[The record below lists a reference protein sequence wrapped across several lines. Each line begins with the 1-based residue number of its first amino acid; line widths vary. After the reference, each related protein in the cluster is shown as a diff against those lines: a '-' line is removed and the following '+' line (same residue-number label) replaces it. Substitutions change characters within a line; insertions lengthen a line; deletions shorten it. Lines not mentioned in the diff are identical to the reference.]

1 MLNDVL
7 MRTKRFLIVA
17 ALLSLTIAAPARSA
31 AENEAKD
38 SDEMVAYL
46 FTYFNSNAPEDEQ
59 ICYALSDDG
68 YNYTPLNNG
77 FPVIESDTIALT
89 QCVRDPHILRCEDG
103 KTFYMVVT
111 DMRSSLGW
119 SSNRGMV
126 LLKSTDL
133 INWQHSTVNF
143 PTRYTK
149 TWKNVIRVWAP
160 ETIYDR
166 KAGKYMVFYSLRT
179 SDADSFDRIYYQ
191 YANEDFTDLEGEP
204 QWLFDAGNA
213 TIDGDIVYN
222 EADQLYHLFYKQES
236 GRGIYQAVAKNLTD
250 RWQMLDGNVEQTK
263 EAVEGVGVCKTI
275 DGKSWI
281 IMYDCYG
288 AHHYQFCR
296 STDLKTFQFVQNT
309 ETKGKFTPRHGTI
322 IPITRAEKERLL
334 RAFGNHKQ
342 PILTGFHADPEVLYS
357 NKTGK
362 YYIYSTTDG
371 TPGWGGHDFS
381 VFSSTNLI
389 DWTDEGKMLDVKGDQ
404 VKWATGNAWAPC
416 IIERTGR
423 LGNSSF
429 GRLGKETDIHQSPQ
443 TTKRLTP
450 KTTKYYFY
458 FSAHNPETNRK
469 EIGVAVSDSPTG
481 PFVDSGRPIVTD
493 ADRPAGASGGQA
505 IDVDVFRDPKTGKH
519 YLYWGNGF
527 MAGAELSDDMLSIK
541 KETITHLTPQGGTLQ
556 TWAFREGAYVFYR
569 KGTYYFMWSVDDTGS
584 PNYHVCYG
592 TSKSPLG
599 PITID
604 PDNYLVI
611 RQKPEDGI
619 YGTAHNS
626 VLQVPGKDEWY
637 IVYHRINK
645 HFLDRNPGIHREVCI
660 DRMTFD
666 KKGRIIPVIPTQDG
680 PAPR

>member
-1 MLNDVL
+1 
-7 MRTKRFLIVA
+7 MRTKQFLILA
-17 ALLSLTIAAPARSA
+17 AILSLSVTAMAGKMKTAK
-31 AENEAKD
+31 NEANNPN
-38 SDEMVAYL
+38 EMVAYL

-59 ICYALSDDG
+59 ICYAISDDG

-77 FPVIESDTIALT
+77 MPVIESDTIALT

-119 SSNRGMV
+119 ASNRGMV

-133 INWQHSTVNF
+133 INWQHSAINF

-160 ETIYDR
+160 ETIYDH

-179 SDADSFDRIYYQ
+179 SDQDSFDRIYYQ
-191 YANEDFTDLEGEP
+191 YANKDFTDLEGEP
-204 QWLFDAGNA
+204 KWLFDAGNA

-250 RWQMLDGNVEQTK
+250 KWQMLDGNVEQTK
-263 EAVEGVGVCKTI
+263 EAVEGVGVCKAI

-296 STDLKTFQFVQNT
+296 SEDLKTFQFVQNT

-334 RAFGNHKQ
+334 KAFGNHRQ
-342 PILTGFHADPEVLYS
+342 PILTGYHADPEVLYS
-357 NKTGK
+357 SKTGK

-389 DWTDEGKMLDVKGDQ
+389 AWTDEGKMLDVKGDQ

-416 IIERTGR
+416 IIE
-423 LGNSSF
+423 LKNSKIEKMKDASAS
-429 GRLGKETDIHQSPQ
+429 EY
-443 TTKRLTP
+443 
-450 KTTKYYFY
+450 KYYFY
-458 FSAHNPETNRK
+458 YSAHNPQTNRK

-481 PFVDSGRPIVTD
+481 PFVDSGAPIITD
-493 ADRPAGASGGQA
+493 ADRPAEAKGGQA
-505 IDVDVFRDPKTGKH
+505 IDVDVFQDPKSGKC

-527 MAGAELSDDMLSIK
+527 MAGAELNDDMMSVK
-541 KETITHLTPQGGTLQ
+541 KETITHLTPKGGTLQ

-592 TSKSPLG
+592 TAKSPLG
-599 PITID
+599 PITIA

-611 RQKPEDGI
+611 KQKPEDGI

-626 VLQVPGKDEWY
+626 VLQIPGKDEWY

-645 HFLDRNPGIHREVCI
+645 HFLNREPGIHREVCI

-666 KKGRIIPVIPTQDG
+666 KKGRIVTVTPTLDG

>member
-1 MLNDVL
+1 MKMNKTLL
-7 MRTKRFLIVA
+7 TTILA
-17 ALLSLTIAAPARSA
+17 ALVALPSYAAKKKVVTEEP
-31 AENEAKD
+31 KD
-38 SDEMVAYL
+38 PNEMVAYL
-46 FTYFNSNAPEDEQ
+46 FTYFNSNDPKDEQ
-59 ICYALSDDG
+59 ICYAISDDG
-68 YNYTPLNNG
+68 YNYTPLNHG
-77 FPVIESDTIALT
+77 MPVIESDTIALT

-111 DMRSSLGW
+111 DMRSAYGW

-133 INWQHSTVNF
+133 IHWQHSAINF

-149 TWKNVIRVWAP
+149 AWKNVIRVWAP
-160 ETIYDR
+160 ETIYDH

-179 SDADSFDRIYYQ
+179 SNPGSFDKIYYQ
-191 YANEDFTDLEGEP
+191 YANKDFTDLEGEP
-204 QWLFDAGNA
+204 KWLFDAGNA

-222 EADQLYHLFYKQES
+222 EADQMYHLFYKQES
-236 GRGIYQAVAKNLTD
+236 GRGIYQAVAKQLTD

-263 EAVEGVGVCKTI
+263 EAVEGVGVCKAI

-288 AHHYQFCR
+288 SGHYQFCK
-296 STDLKTFQFVQNT
+296 SEDLKTFEFIQNT

-334 RAFGNHKQ
+334 KEFGNHKQ

-357 NKTGK
+357 NKTKK

-371 TPGWGGHDFS
+371 FPGWGGHDFS
-381 VFSSTNLI
+381 VFSSENLI
-389 DWTDEGKMLDVKGDQ
+389 DWTDEGKMLDVKTDK

-416 IIERTGR
+416 IEEVKQKDG
-423 LGNSSF
+423 SY
-429 GRLGKETDIHQSPQ
+429 
-443 TTKRLTP
+443 
-450 KTTKYYFY
+450 KYYFY
-458 FSAHNPETNRK
+458 YSAHNPKSDRK
-469 EIGVAVSDSPTG
+469 EIGVAVSDSTTG
-481 PFVDSGRPIVTD
+481 PFEDSGAPIITD
-493 ADRPAGASGGQA
+493 ADRPKEARGGQA
-505 IDVDVFRDPKTGKH
+505 IDVDVFKDPKTGKY

-527 MAGAELSDDMLSIK
+527 MAGAELNDDMMSVK
-541 KETITHLTPQGGTLQ
+541 KETIQLMTPKGGTLD

-569 KGTYYFMWSVDDTGS
+569 KGTYYFLWSVDDTGS

-592 TSKSPLG
+592 TAKSPLG

-604 PDNYLVI
+604 EQNYLVI
-611 RQKPEDGI
+611 KQKPEDNI
-619 YGTAHNS
+619 FGTAHNS
-626 VLQVPGKDEWY
+626 VLQIPGKDEWY

-645 HFLDRNPGIHREVCI
+645 NFVDKKLGGGVPGTHREVCI

-666 KKGRIIPVIPTQDG
+666 KQGRIIPVTPTLNG
-680 PAPR
+680 PAPLQKK

>member
-1 MLNDVL
+1 MELT
-7 MRTKRFLIVA
+7 TKTLLA
-17 ALLSLTIAAPARSA
+17 ALLLTVAIVPATAAKKKATV
-31 AENEAKD
+31 AEAPENP
-38 SDEMVAYL
+38 DEMVAYL
-46 FTYFNSNAPEDEQ
+46 FTYFNSNDPKDEQ
-59 ICYALSDDG
+59 ICYAISDDG
-68 YNYTPLNNG
+68 YNYTPLNHG
-77 FPVIESDTIALT
+77 RPVIESDTIALT

-103 KTFYMVVT
+103 NTFYMVAT
-111 DMRSSLGW
+111 DMRSAHGW

-126 LLKSTDL
+126 LLKSADL
-133 INWQHSTVNF
+133 IHWQHATVNF

-149 TWKNVIRVWAP
+149 AWKNVIRVWAP

-179 SDADSFDRIYYQ
+179 SDPGSFDKIYYQ
-191 YANEDFTDLEGEP
+191 YANADFTDLEGEP
-204 QWLFDAGNA
+204 RWLFDAGNA

-263 EAVEGVGVCKTI
+263 EAVEGVGVCKAI

-288 AHHYQFCR
+288 SGHYQFCR
-296 STDLKTFQFVQNT
+296 SEDLKTFQFVQNT
-309 ETKGKFTPRHGTI
+309 ETKGLFTPRHGTI

-334 RAFGNHKQ
+334 KELGNHRQ
-342 PILTGFHADPEVLYS
+342 PILPGFHADPEVLYS
-357 NKTGK
+357 TKTRK

-381 VFSSTNLI
+381 VFSSENLI

-404 VKWATGNAWAPC
+404 VRWASGNAWAPC
-416 IIERTGR
+416 IIEVKDSNNKKIKDASANG
-423 LGNSSF
+423 GY
-429 GRLGKETDIHQSPQ
+429 
-443 TTKRLTP
+443 
-450 KTTKYYFY
+450 KYYFY
-458 FSAHNPETNRK
+458 FSAHNPQTNRK

-481 PFVDSGRPIVTD
+481 PFVDSGAPIVTD
-493 ADRPAGASGGQA
+493 ADRPKEARGGQA
-505 IDVDVFRDPKTGKH
+505 IDVDVFQDPKSGKY

-527 MAGAELSDDMLSIK
+527 MAGAELNDDMLSIK
-541 KETITHLTPQGGTLQ
+541 KETITHLTPKGGSLQ

-569 KGTYYFMWSVDDTGS
+569 KGLYYFLWSVDDTGS

-599 PITID
+599 PIAID
-604 PDNYLVI
+604 PENYLVI
-611 RQKPEDGI
+611 SQNPEDGI

-626 VLQVPGKDEWY
+626 ILQVPGKDEWY

-645 HFLDRNPGIHREVCI
+645 NFIDRHFGPGIHREVCI
-660 DRMTFD
+660 DRLTFD
-666 KKGRIIPVIPTQDG
+666 KQGRIVAVTPTLNG
-680 PAPR
+680 PEPLATKK

>member
-1 MLNDVL
+1 MN
-7 MRTKRFLIVA
+7 KA
-17 ALLSLTIAAPARSA
+17 HALLTMLLVVALVNPIFAAKKKTATEPPA
-31 AENEAKD
+31 D
-38 SDEMVAYL
+38 PDEMVAYL

-68 YNYTPLNNG
+68 YNFTPLNHG
-77 FPVIESDTIALT
+77 APVITSDTIALT

-103 KTFYMVVT
+103 KTFYMVAT

-133 INWQHSTVNF
+133 VHWQHSTINF

-149 TWKNVIRVWAP
+149 AWKNVIRVWAP

-166 KAGKYMVFYSLRT
+166 RAGKYMVFYSLRT
-179 SDADSFDRIYYQ
+179 SDPGSFDKIYYQ
-191 YANEDFTDLEGEP
+191 YANSDFTDLEGEP
-204 QWLFDAGNA
+204 RWLFDAGNA

-222 EADQLYHLFYKQES
+222 DADQLYHLFYKQEA
-236 GRGIYQAVAKNLTD
+236 GRGIYQAVAKELTD
-250 RWQMLDGNVEQTK
+250 KWQMIEGNVEQTK
-263 EAVEGVGVCKTI
+263 EAVEGVGVCKAI
-275 DGKSWI
+275 DGRSWI

-288 AHHYQFCR
+288 NGHYQFCR
-296 STDLKTFQFVQNT
+296 SEDLKTFQFVQNT

-322 IPITRAEKERLL
+322 IPITRAEKARLL
-334 RAFGNHKQ
+334 KEFGNHKQ
-342 PILTGFHADPEVLYS
+342 PILNGFHADPEVLYS
-357 NKTGK
+357 NKTKK

-381 VFSSTNLI
+381 VFSSTNLV

-404 VKWATGNAWAPC
+404 VMWATGNAWAPA
-416 IIERTGR
+416 IEEVKQKDG
-423 LGNSSF
+423 SY
-429 GRLGKETDIHQSPQ
+429 
-443 TTKRLTP
+443 
-450 KTTKYYFY
+450 KYYFY
-458 FSAHNPETNRK
+458 FSAHNPKTNRK

-481 PFVDSGRPIVTD
+481 PFTAIGAPIITD
-493 ADRPAGASGGQA
+493 ADRPSAAHGGQA
-505 IDVDVFRDPKTGKH
+505 IDVDVFTDPRTGKH
-519 YLYWGNGF
+519 YIYWANGF
-527 MAGAELSDDMLSIK
+527 MAGAELSDDMLSVK

-569 KGTYYFMWSVDDTGS
+569 KGTYYFLWSVDDTGS

-599 PITID
+599 PIKID
-604 PDNYLVI
+604 ENSYRVI
-611 RQKPEDGI
+611 EQRPEDKI

-626 VLQVPGKDEWY
+626 ILQIPGRDEWY

-645 HFLDRNPGIHREVCI
+645 NHVDRKFGGGVPGTHREVCI
-660 DRMTFD
+660 DRLTFD
-666 KKGRIIPVIPTQDG
+666 KQGRIVPVTPTLNG
-680 PAPR
+680 PEPLK

>member
-1 MLNDVL
+1 MKMMTKTLLTAVL
-7 MRTKRFLIVA
+7 IAVSASATFAKKKQVA
-17 ALLSLTIAAPARSA
+17 PQPTDP
-31 AENEAKD
+31 N
-38 SDEMVAYL
+38 EMVAYL
-46 FTYFNSNAPEDEQ
+46 FTYFNSNDPKDEQ
-59 ICYALSDDG
+59 ICYALSEDG
-68 YNYTPLNNG
+68 YNYTPINDG
-77 FPVIESDTIALT
+77 MPVISSDTIALT

-111 DMRSSLGW
+111 DMKSNLGW
-119 SSNRGMV
+119 NSNRGMV

-133 INWQHSTVNF
+133 INWQHTAINF

-149 TWKNVIRVWAP
+149 TWKNVQRVWAP

-166 KAGKYMVFYSLRT
+166 KAGKYMVFYSLAS
-179 SDADSFDRIYYQ
+179 SDRGSYDKIYYQ
-191 YANEDFTDLEGEP
+191 YANKDFTDLEGEP
-204 QWLFDAGNA
+204 KWLFDAGCA

-222 EADQLYHLFYKQES
+222 EADQLYHLFYKQEA
-236 GRGIYQAVAKNLTD
+236 GRGIYQAVAKELTD
-250 RWQMLDGNVEQTK
+250 KWQMIGGNVEQTK
-263 EAVEGVGVCKTI
+263 ESVEGVGVCKAI

-288 AHHYQFCR
+288 NGHYQFCK
-296 STDLKTFQFVQNT
+296 SEDLKTFQFVQNT
-309 ETKGKFTPRHGTI
+309 EMRGKFTPRHGTI

-334 RAFGNHKQ
+334 KAFPNHKQ
-342 PILTGFHADPEVLYS
+342 PILSGFHADPEVLYS
-357 NKTGK
+357 NKTKK

-381 VFSSTNLI
+381 VFSSENLI
-389 DWTDEGKMLDVKGDQ
+389 DWKDEGKMLDVKGDQ

-416 IIERTGR
+416 IIEKKV
-423 LGNSSF
+423 
-429 GRLGKETDIHQSPQ
+429 GKAY
-443 TTKRLTP
+443 
-450 KTTKYYFY
+450 KYFFY
-458 FSAHNPETNRK
+458 FSAHNPKSNRK

-481 PFVDSGRPIVTD
+481 PFVDSGAPIITD
-493 ADRPAGASGGQA
+493 ADRPKEARGGQA
-505 IDVDVFRDPKTGKH
+505 IDVDVFQDPKTGKC

-527 MAGAELSDDMLSIK
+527 MAGAELNDDMLSVK
-541 KETITHLTPQGGTLQ
+541 KETITHLTPKGGNLQ

-592 TSKSPLG
+592 TAKSPLG

-604 PDNYLVI
+604 ENNYMVI
-611 RQKPEDGI
+611 KQKPEDKI

-626 VLQVPGKDEWY
+626 VLQIPGKDEWY

-645 HFLDRNPGIHREVCI
+645 NFVHHEPGIHREVCI

-666 KKGRIIPVIPTQDG
+666 KQGRIIPVIPTLDG
-680 PAPR
+680 PAPLAVKK

>member
-1 MLNDVL
+1 MNRSKTLLTV
-7 MRTKRFLIVA
+7 I
-17 ALLSLTIAAPARSA
+17 ALVGFALTATG
-31 AENEAKD
+31 AKKKTAVQEQPKD
-38 SDEMVAYL
+38 PNEMVAYL
-46 FTYFNSNAPEDEQ
+46 FTYFNSNDPKDEQ

-68 YNYTPLNNG
+68 YNYTPLNDG

-89 QCVRDPHILRCEDG
+89 QCVRDPHILRGEDG
-103 KTFYMVVT
+103 KTFYMVCT
-111 DMRSSLGW
+111 DMRSALGW

-133 INWQHSTVNF
+133 INWQHSTINF

-160 ETIYDR
+160 ETIYDH

-179 SDADSFDRIYYQ
+179 SDPRSYDKIYYQ
-191 YANEDFTDLEGEP
+191 YANKDFTDLEGEP
-204 QWLFDAGNA
+204 KWLFDAGNA

-236 GRGIYQAVAKNLTD
+236 GRGIYQAVAKQLTD
-250 RWQMLDGNVEQTK
+250 KWQMLDGNVEQTK
-263 EAVEGVGVCKTI
+263 EAVEGVGVCKAI

-288 AHHYQFCR
+288 NGHYQFCR
-296 STDLKTFQFVQNT
+296 SEDLKTFKFVQNT
-309 ETKGKFTPRHGTI
+309 EMKGKFTPRHGTI

-334 RAFGNHKQ
+334 KAFPNYKQ
-342 PILTGFHADPEVLYS
+342 PILSGFHADPEVMYS

-416 IIERTGR
+416 IIEKPAAGVKGSSQ
-423 LGNSSF
+423 GNTISLRASNDYRYF
-429 GRLGKETDIHQSPQ
+429 
-443 TTKRLTP
+443 
-450 KTTKYYFY
+450 FY
-458 FSAHNPETNRK
+458 FSAHNPQSNRK

-481 PFVDSGRPIVTD
+481 PFVDSGAPILTD
-493 ADRPAGASGGQA
+493 ADRPEEARGGQA
-505 IDVDVFRDPKTGKH
+505 IDVDVFQDPKSGKC
-519 YLYWGNGF
+519 YIYWGNGF
-527 MAGAELSDDMLSIK
+527 MAGAELNDDMLSVK
-541 KETITHLTPQGGTLQ
+541 KETITHLTPKGGNLQ

-569 KGTYYFMWSVDDTGS
+569 KGLYYFLWSVDDTGS

-599 PITID
+599 PITLD
-604 PDNYLVI
+604 EQNYLVI
-611 RQKPEDGI
+611 KQKPEDKI

-626 VLQVPGKDEWY
+626 VLQIPGKDEWY

-645 HFLDRNPGIHREVCI
+645 NYVDHEPGIHREVCI
-660 DRMTFD
+660 DRLTFD
-666 KKGRIIPVIPTQDG
+666 KKGKIIPVTPTLNG
-680 PAPR
+680 PAPLK

>member
-1 MLNDVL
+1 MK
-7 MRTKRFLIVA
+7 MMTKT
-17 ALLSLTIAAPARSA
+17 LLTAMMIAVGTSA
-31 AENEAKD
+31 TFAQKKQVVEQPKD
-38 SDEMVAYL
+38 PNEMVAYL
-46 FTYFNSNAPEDEQ
+46 FTYFNSNDPKDEQ
-59 ICYALSDDG
+59 ICYALSEDG
-68 YNYTPLNNG
+68 YNYTPLNMG
-77 FPVIESDTIALT
+77 MPVIESDTIALT
-89 QCVRDPHILRCEDG
+89 QCVRDPHILRGEDG

-111 DMRSSLGW
+111 DMKSSLGW

-133 INWQHSTVNF
+133 VNWQHSTINF

-179 SDADSFDRIYYQ
+179 SDPKSYDKIYYQ

-222 EADQLYHLFYKQES
+222 DADQMYHLFYKQES

-250 RWQMLDGNVEQTK
+250 KWQMIGGNVEQTK
-263 EAVEGVGVCKTI
+263 EAVEGVGVCKAI

-288 AHHYQFCR
+288 NGHYQFCK
-296 STDLKTFQFVQNT
+296 SEDLKTFKFVQNT
-309 ETKGKFTPRHGTI
+309 EMKGKFTPRHGTI

-334 RAFGNHKQ
+334 KAFPNYKQ

-357 NKTGK
+357 NKTKK

-381 VFSSTNLI
+381 VFSSENLV
-389 DWTDEGKMLDVKGDQ
+389 DWKDEGKMLDVKGDQ

-416 IIERTGR
+416 IIEKKV
-423 LGNSSF
+423 
-429 GRLGKETDIHQSPQ
+429 GKTY
-443 TTKRLTP
+443 
-450 KTTKYYFY
+450 KYFFY
-458 FSAHNPETNRK
+458 FSAHNPQSNRK

-481 PFVDSGRPIVTD
+481 PFVDSGAPIITD
-493 ADRPAGASGGQA
+493 ADRPKEARGGQA
-505 IDVDVFRDPKTGKH
+505 IDVDVFQDPKSGKF

-527 MAGAELSDDMLSIK
+527 MAGAELNDDMLSVK
-541 KETITHLTPQGGTLQ
+541 KETITHMTPKGGNLQ

-569 KGTYYFMWSVDDTGS
+569 KGTLRFAMV
-584 PNYHVCYG
+584 
-592 TSKSPLG
+592 
-599 PITID
+599 
-604 PDNYLVI
+604 
-611 RQKPEDGI
+611 
-619 YGTAHNS
+619 
-626 VLQVPGKDEWY
+626 
-637 IVYHRINK
+637 
-645 HFLDRNPGIHREVCI
+645 
-660 DRMTFD
+660 
-666 KKGRIIPVIPTQDG
+666 
-680 PAPR
+680 

>member
-1 MLNDVL
+1 MMLL
-7 MRTKRFLIVA
+7 VA
-17 ALLSLTIAAPARSA
+17 VAMTASGAQKKTV
-31 AENEAKD
+31 NEAAQD
-38 SDEMVAYL
+38 PNEMVAYL

-68 YNYTPLNNG
+68 YNYTPLNDG
-77 FPVIESDTIALT
+77 VPVIESDTIALT

-111 DMRSSLGW
+111 DMKSSLGW

-133 INWQHSTVNF
+133 VNWTHSTINF

-160 ETIYDR
+160 ETIYDH

-179 SDADSFDRIYYQ
+179 SDHDSYDKIYYQ
-191 YANEDFTDLEGEP
+191 YANKDFTDLEGEP
-204 QWLFDAGNA
+204 KWLFDAGNA

-222 EADQLYHLFYKQES
+222 DADQMYHLFYKQES
-236 GRGIYQAVAKNLTD
+236 GRGIYQAVAKQLTD
-250 RWQMLDGNVEQTK
+250 KWQMLDGNVEQTK
-263 EAVEGVGVCKTI
+263 EAVEGVGVCKAI

-288 AHHYQFCR
+288 NGHYQFCK
-296 STDLKTFQFVQNT
+296 SEDLKTFKFIQNT
-309 ETKGKFTPRHGTI
+309 EMKGKFTPRHGTI

-334 RAFGNHKQ
+334 KAFPNHKQ

-357 NKTGK
+357 TKTKK

-381 VFSSTNLI
+381 VFSSENLI
-389 DWTDEGKMLDVKGDQ
+389 DWTDEGKMLDVKGNQ

-416 IIERTGR
+416 IIELKNSKIEKLKNSKPKETSI
-423 LGNSSF
+423 LQSFNSSTLYF
-429 GRLGKETDIHQSPQ
+429 F
-443 TTKRLTP
+443 
-450 KTTKYYFY
+450 YY
-458 FSAHNPETNRK
+458 SAHNPQSNRK

-481 PFVDSGRPIVTD
+481 PFVDSGAPILTD
-493 ADRPAGASGGQA
+493 ADRPSEARGGQA
-505 IDVDVFRDPKTGKH
+505 IDVDVFQDPKSGKC
-519 YLYWGNGF
+519 YIYWGNGF
-527 MAGAELSDDMLSIK
+527 MAGAELSDDMLSVK
-541 KETITHLTPQGGTLQ
+541 KETITHMTPKGGNLQ

-592 TSKSPLG
+592 TAKSPLG

-604 PDNYLVI
+604 ENNYLVI

-626 VLQVPGKDEWY
+626 VLQIPGKDEWY

-645 HFLDRNPGIHREVCI
+645 NFLNNQPGIHREVCI
-660 DRMTFD
+660 DRLTFD
-666 KKGRIIPVIPTQDG
+666 KQGRIVPVTPTLNG
-680 PAPR
+680 PAPLQPSARR

>member
-1 MLNDVL
+1 MNKSNILL
-7 MRTKRFLIVA
+7 TSFLVA
-17 ALLSLTIAAPARSA
+17 ASLNPAFAAKKKTVTEEP
-31 AENEAKD
+31 KD
-38 SDEMVAYL
+38 PNEMVAYL

-59 ICYALSDDG
+59 ICYAISDDG
-68 YNYTPLNNG
+68 YNYTPLNHGN
-77 FPVIESDTIALT
+77 PVITSDTIAYT

-111 DMRSSLGW
+111 DMRSAYGW

-133 INWQHSTVNF
+133 IHWQHSAINF

-149 TWKNVIRVWAP
+149 EWKNVIRVWAP

-179 SDADSFDRIYYQ
+179 SDPGSFDKIYYQ
-191 YANEDFTDLEGEP
+191 YANKDFTDLEGEP
-204 QWLFDAGNA
+204 KWLFDAGNA
-213 TIDGDIVYN
+213 TIDGDIVFN
-222 EADQLYHLFYKQES
+222 DADQMYHLFYKQES
-236 GRGIYQAVAKNLTD
+236 GRGIYQAVAKQLTD
-250 RWQMLDGNVEQTK
+250 RWQMLGGNVEQTK
-263 EAVEGVGVCKTI
+263 EAVEGVGVCKAI

-288 AHHYQFCR
+288 NGHYQFCK
-296 STDLKTFQFVQNT
+296 SEDLKTFKFVQNT
-309 ETKGKFTPRHGTI
+309 EMKGKFTPRHGTI

-334 RAFGNHKQ
+334 KEYGNHNQ
-342 PILTGFHADPEVLYS
+342 PILQGFHADPEVLYS
-357 NKTGK
+357 NKTKK

-381 VFSSTNLI
+381 VFSSTDLI
-389 DWTDEGKMLDVKGDQ
+389 NWTDEGKMLDVKGDQ

-416 IIERTGR
+416 IEEVKQKDGTY
-423 LGNSSF
+423 
-429 GRLGKETDIHQSPQ
+429 
-443 TTKRLTP
+443 
-450 KTTKYYFY
+450 KYYFY
-458 FSAHNPETNRK
+458 FSAHNPQTNRK
-469 EIGVAVSDSPTG
+469 EIGVAVSDNPTG
-481 PFVDSGRPIVTD
+481 PFVDSGAPIITD
-493 ADRPAGASGGQA
+493 ADRPAEARGGQA
-505 IDVDVFRDPKTGKH
+505 IDVDVFTDPKTGKH

-527 MAGAELSDDMLSIK
+527 MAGAELNDDMLSVK
-541 KETITHLTPQGGTLQ
+541 KETITHLTPKGGSLQ

-592 TSKSPLG
+592 TAKSPLG

-604 PDNYLVI
+604 ENNYLVI
-611 RQKPEDGI
+611 KQKPEDKI

-626 VLQVPGKDEWY
+626 VLQIPGKDEWY

-645 HFLDRNPGIHREVCI
+645 NFIDRHFAPGIHREVCI
-660 DRMTFD
+660 DKLTFD
-666 KKGRIIPVIPTQDG
+666 KKGNVIPVTPTLNG
-680 PAPR
+680 PAPLAVKK

>member
-1 MLNDVL
+1 MKKTMLAL
-7 MRTKRFLIVA
+7 LLVA
-17 ALLSLTIAAPARSA
+17 ANACPVMA
-31 AENEAKD
+31 AKD
-38 SDEMVAYL
+38 KAPQQVAEDPNEMVAYL
-46 FTYFNSNAPEDEQ
+46 FTYFNSNDPKDEQ

-68 YNYTPLNNG
+68 YNYTPLNDG
-77 FPVIESDTIALT
+77 MPVIESDTIAFT

-111 DMRSSLGW
+111 DMKSSLGW

-133 INWQHSTVNF
+133 INWTHSVINF

-149 TWKNVIRVWAP
+149 EWKNVIRVWAP
-160 ETIYDR
+160 ETIYDH

-179 SDADSFDRIYYQ
+179 SDHGSYDKIYYQ
-191 YANEDFTDLEGEP
+191 YANKDFTDLEGEP
-204 QWLFDAGNA
+204 KWLFDAGNA
-213 TIDGDIVYN
+213 TINGDIVYN

-250 RWQMLDGNVEQTK
+250 KWQMLEGNVEQTK
-263 EAVEGVGVCKTI
+263 EAVEGVGVCKAI

-288 AHHYQFCR
+288 SGHYQFCK
-296 STDLKTFQFVQNT
+296 SEDLKTFQFIQNT
-309 ETKGKFTPRHGTI
+309 KTKGKFTPRHGTI

-334 RAFGNHKQ
+334 KAFPNHKQ
-342 PILTGFHADPEVLYS
+342 PILSGFHADPEVLYS
-357 NKTGK
+357 TKTKK

-416 IIERTGR
+416 IIEKTSN
-423 LGNSSF
+423 LKS
-429 GRLGKETDIHQSPQ
+429 Q
-443 TTKRLTP
+443 TSNP
-450 KTTKYYFY
+450 KYYFY
-458 FSAHNPETNRK
+458 FSAHNPQTNRK

-481 PFVDSGRPIVTD
+481 PFVDSGAPIITD
-493 ADRPAGASGGQA
+493 NDRPKEARGGQA
-505 IDVDVFRDPKTGKH
+505 IDVDVFQDPKSGKC

-527 MAGAELSDDMLSIK
+527 MAGAELNDDMLSVK
-541 KETITHLTPQGGTLQ
+541 KETITHMTPQGGNLQ

-592 TSKSPLG
+592 TAKSPLG

-604 PDNYLVI
+604 ENNYLVI
-611 RQKPEDGI
+611 KQKPEDQI

-626 VLQVPGKDEWY
+626 VLQIPGKDEWY

-645 HFLDRNPGIHREVCI
+645 HFLHQDPGIHREVCI
-660 DRMTFD
+660 DRLTFD
-666 KKGRIIPVIPTQDG
+666 KQGRIIPVTPTLNG
-680 PAPR
+680 PEPLKTK